1 MALPTQI
8 LPADL
13 AEDLASGNVD
23 RAAQLVQ
30 DFAQQSDLAALD
42 AVIGAATQP
51 DTAAAARNASAAA
64 AEQASRND
72 LLSEEI
78 SRYLSVAGKI

>member
-42 AVIGAATQP
+42 AVIDAATQP

>member
-42 AVIGAATQP
+42 AVIDAATQP

-78 SRYLSVAGKI
+78 SRYLSVARKI